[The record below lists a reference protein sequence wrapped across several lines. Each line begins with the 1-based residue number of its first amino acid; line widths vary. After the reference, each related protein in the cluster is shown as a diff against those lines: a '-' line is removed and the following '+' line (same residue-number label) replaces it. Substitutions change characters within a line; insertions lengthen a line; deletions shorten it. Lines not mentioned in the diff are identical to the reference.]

1 MPSRRQNQLRSF
13 RERKRSYLSPIDL
26 SFHAFKFHPTRQF
39 QTGYSLILHRLRIE
53 PLQFLGRDDAMS
65 TKKPSPG
72 GAARAFYLA
81 VQGQQIF
88 SITLVFDR

>member
-1 MPSRRQNQLRSF
+1 MLLNFIRLDNL
-13 RERKRSYLSPIDL
+13 KLS
-26 SFHAFKFHPTRQF
+26 
-39 QTGYSLILHRLRIE
+39 ILPHFTVQIFETLLVVR
-53 PLQFLGRDDAMS
+53 RDDAMS

-72 GAARAFYLA
+72 GAARAVCLA